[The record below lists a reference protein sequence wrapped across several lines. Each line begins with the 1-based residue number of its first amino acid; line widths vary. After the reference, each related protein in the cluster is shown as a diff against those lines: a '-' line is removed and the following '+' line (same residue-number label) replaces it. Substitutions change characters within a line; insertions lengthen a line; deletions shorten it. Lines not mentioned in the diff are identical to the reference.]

1 MEWMYSNSD
10 LNRTLIEQ
18 LAEWTPDALPSGIHA
33 LTAAT
38 TLLRTLMPKKTRI
51 YVALQILATIRRYIA
66 EVINYFPAIS
76 IGAHLALEYVKTSTY
91 VDPERKYN
99 YG

>member
-10 LNRTLIEQ
+10 LTRTLIEQ

-38 TLLRTLMPKKTRI
+38 TLLHTLMPKKTRI
-51 YVALQILATIRRYIA
+51 YVALATIRRYIA

-76 IGAHLALEYVKTSTY
+76 IGARLALEYVKTSTY
-91 VDPERKYN
+91 VDPERK
-99 YG
+99 